1 MSEQISPPKLLPA
14 AAIGGGIAALINA
27 VLFLVLVPLLNA
39 GPIMVQ
45 MGPPSP
51 DTPFVEMTVF
61 PVIFASFLPA
71 FAAAGVLW
79 VLGRVSQRPFHVF
92 RIVALVGLIAS
103 FAPFT
108 VTPFTAAQV
117 IVLGLMHVVAAIVI
131 TVTLDRRA
139 RAS

>member
-1 MSEQISPPKLLPA
+1 MSQQISTSKLLPA
-14 AAIGGGIAALINA
+14 AAVSGGIAALINA
-27 VLFLVLVPLLNA
+27 VLFFVLVPLLNA

-51 DTPFVEMTVF
+51 DTPFVELTVF
-61 PVIFASFLPA
+61 QVIFASLIPA

-79 VLGRVSQRPFHVF
+79 VLGRVSQRPFSIF

-108 VTPFTAAQV
+108 VTPFTGAQV
-117 IVLGLMHVVAAIVI
+117 VVLGLMHVAAAAAIAL
-131 TVTLDRRA
+131 TLDRRA
-139 RAS
+139 RA